1 MAEGRAVDGFN
12 VGFIVGVAAS
22 VYAKNASSSGIKSD
36 AIAYVH
42 QFLSMKTDGIFLGSK
57 FSFSQFSTP
66 KIRPLKTH
74 KEQAF
79 YGNKQAANRMYL
91 TEISQLQVR

>member
-1 MAEGRAVDGFN
+1 MAEGRAVEGFN

-42 QFLSMKTDGIFLGSK
+42 QSLGMKTDGIFLGSK
-57 FSFSQFSTP
+57 FSFVNFP
-66 KIRPLKTH
+66 HLK
-74 KEQAF
+74 
-79 YGNKQAANRMYL
+79 L
-91 TEISQLQVR
+91 DL